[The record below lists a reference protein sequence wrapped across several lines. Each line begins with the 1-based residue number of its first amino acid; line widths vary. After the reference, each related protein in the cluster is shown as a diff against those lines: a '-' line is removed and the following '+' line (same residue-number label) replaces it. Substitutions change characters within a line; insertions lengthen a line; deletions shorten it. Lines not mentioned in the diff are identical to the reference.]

1 MASEHFKY
9 DVRVSDRFVKS
20 GATTEA
26 ELAGRLE
33 ALPDLT
39 DACENL
45 EIAQPALGASEG
57 TTEVPVTG
65 RVGAEAASDDDLVA
79 S

>member
-1 MASEHFKY
+1 M
-9 DVRVSDRFVKS
+9 DRSLRTDPRPRAPS
-20 GATTEA
+20 GV
-26 ELAGRLE
+26 LAGRLE